1 MRITLA
7 AALLLSGLASRD
19 AAVAASPGDELK
31 LKDLDSLKTLVKP
44 RVEETK
50 WEEIPWMV
58 DLWDARTKA
67 AQTGKPLMLWEMDGN
82 PMGCG

>member
-1 MRITLA
+1 MNVSLLA
-7 AALLLSGLASRD
+7 AVLSLMP
-19 AAVAASPGDELK
+19 AVGGDELK
-31 LKDLDSLKTLVKP
+31 VQDVDALKTLVKP
-44 RVEETK
+44 RAEEMK

-58 DLWDARTKA
+58 DLWDARKKA